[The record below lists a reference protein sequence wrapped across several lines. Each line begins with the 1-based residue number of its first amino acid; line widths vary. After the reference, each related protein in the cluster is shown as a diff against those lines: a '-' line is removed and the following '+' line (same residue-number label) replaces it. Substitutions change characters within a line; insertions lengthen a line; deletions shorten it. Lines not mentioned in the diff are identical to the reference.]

1 MPLSLW
7 HRCCANAFLDAI
19 GVVVMCSGSRC
30 PAPSPRAHTSATGQ
44 HADLEYSTVCHSV
57 PHSDAPLFPT
67 STRRFPRDLPRDCP
81 PSNATLRHQAV
92 YRIVKA
98 APPTR
103 EDFRTHAELGTATR
117 ADPCRRAAL
126 SVFSTWRQA
135 RHRQMS
141 SPHLGGHIA
150 KASLTPRHGP
160 ISQPQTNGHM
170 DWWPFDD
177 MPVPSDFEVTT
188 HDH

>member
-1 MPLSLW
+1 MATPALSVRRKLLYAAVLSLGMLALLLGGLELGLRFAGRGHPPRFFREAW
-7 HRCCANAFLDAI
+7 APTGEAVWRENRWALAPFFPGTLI
-19 GVVVMCSGSRC
+19 RRPQPIRL
-30 PAPSPRAHTSATGQ
+30 PAGK
-44 HADLEYSTVCHSV
+44 E
-57 PHSDAPLFPT
+57 
-67 STRRFPRDLPRDCP
+67 
-81 PSNATLRHQAV
+81 QAV

-160 ISQPQTNGHM
+160 ISQPHTNGHM
-170 DWWPFDD
+170 DWWPFDG

>member
-1 MPLSLW
+1 
-7 HRCCANAFLDAI
+7 
-19 GVVVMCSGSRC
+19 
-30 PAPSPRAHTSATGQ
+30 
-44 HADLEYSTVCHSV
+44 
-57 PHSDAPLFPT
+57 
-67 STRRFPRDLPRDCP
+67 
-81 PSNATLRHQAV
+81 
-92 YRIVKA
+92 
-98 APPTR
+98 
-103 EDFRTHAELGTATR
+103 
-117 ADPCRRAAL
+117 
-126 SVFSTWRQA
+126 
-135 RHRQMS
+135 MS